1 MAHPEGGDGVP
12 HPSGIVDLG
21 DRDGTDPAPAAG
33 KVRRS
38 TAPHRRRAVYLA
50 TGVAALLILAAN
62 LVPRPD
68 APLPPAKAVQRQDRP
83 LSVCE
88 AVAFANQTGGL
99 PSKPT
104 VLPSRASGYFTFLNA
119 GTRVAVATGLM
130 YSDGS
135 ISLCRP
141 VREPGTGSPQPR
153 QRELPLLARGETYA
167 YEMRPEGLTLIG
179 ERAPDGTVTRYGD

>member
-1 MAHPEGGDGVP
+1 MAHPEGGDGVL
-12 HPSGIVDLG
+12 HHNGIVDLG
-21 DRDGTDPAPAAG
+21 DRHGSDPAPAAG
-33 KVRRS
+33 EVQELTPPR
-38 TAPHRRRAVYLA
+38 RRRAVYLV
-50 TGVAALLILAAN
+50 TGVSVLLILAAN

-68 APLPPAKAVQRQDRP
+68 APPFPAKAVQRQDRP

-88 AVAFANQTGGL
+88 AVAFANQTVGL

-104 VLPSRASGYFTFLNA
+104 VLPSRASGYFTFMNA
-119 GTRVAVATGLM
+119 GTRVAVVTGLM

-153 QRELPLLARGETYA
+153 QRELPILARGETYA
-167 YEMRPEGLTLIG
+167 YEMRAEGLTLIG
-179 ERAPDGTVTRYGD
+179 ERAPDGTVMRYGD